1 MICGS
6 YIKRNIKGEL
16 IMADLKGY
24 NPDEKV
30 ELIDR
35 LEDENDSLGRQL
47 RFIRKAFVILKKRID
62 KLNKTTPV
70 DMSDLITD
78 IEKKTGMVFRLF
90 PKD

>member
-1 MICGS
+1 
-6 YIKRNIKGEL
+6 
-16 IMADLKGY
+16 MADLKGY

>member
-1 MICGS
+1 
-6 YIKRNIKGEL
+6 
-16 IMADLKGY
+16 MADLKGY
-24 NPDEKV
+24 TPDEKV